1 MPEPQ
6 IVIVVNSLTEAHK
19 LERELVRDRQNACGY
34 RPRQKDECRFCKHV
48 GRYSSYTYQTT
59 YFCDLHNFCVAARGI
74 CNDFETNIPGGEPMT
89 AQEWLDELERLRKA
103 ATPGPWEAWRYNAGF
118 VRIST
123 CPLDPDDDEVIKVA
137 DSPDITASDAAYIVA
152 ACNAVPRLVE
162 MLVFLASLASED
174 DESVDAIERRIQWAY
189 NETRPKE

>member
-1 MPEPQ
+1 
-6 IVIVVNSLTEAHK
+6 
-19 LERELVRDRQNACGY
+19 
-34 RPRQKDECRFCKHV
+34 
-48 GRYSSYTYQTT
+48 
-59 YFCDLHNFCVAARGI
+59 
-74 CNDFETNIPGGEPMT
+74 MT

-103 ATPGPWEAWRYNAGF
+103 ATPGPWKHNIEPRRDGMGF
-118 VRIST
+118 IWPFSSIESE
-123 CPLDPDDDEVIKVA
+123 DAKAIEDEEENVT
-137 DSPDITASDAAYIVA
+137 DSITRADAAYIVS

>member
-74 CNDFETNIPGGEPMT
+74 CDQAMELHPPSAGVDDRAAEGAGVVLVPGCRGRNQAAPS
-89 AQEWLDELERLRKA
+89 RKLCWWP
-103 ATPGPWEAWRYNAGF
+103 TPFRMRNLQTHF
-118 VRIST
+118 S
-123 CPLDPDDDEVIKVA
+123 
-137 DSPDITASDAAYIVA
+137 
-152 ACNAVPRLVE
+152 
-162 MLVFLASLASED
+162 
-174 DESVDAIERRIQWAY
+174 
-189 NETRPKE
+189 

>member
-74 CNDFETNIPGGEPMT
+74 CNDFETNIPG
-89 AQEWLDELERLRKA
+89 ER
-103 ATPGPWEAWRYNAGF
+103 TNDSAG
-118 VRIST
+118 
-123 CPLDPDDDEVIKVA
+123 VA
-137 DSPDITASDAAYIVA
+137 
-152 ACNAVPRLVE
+152 
-162 MLVFLASLASED
+162 
-174 DESVDAIERRIQWAY
+174 
-189 NETRPKE
+189 